1 MQTERI
7 VSYFAASFSGM
18 AMLVSVYQVW
28 RHLRRNEEDHKP
40 RAIAISSSL
49 CLLIGLVRNITIVIY
64 NKIHWR
70 VLYSTTVLTQIL
82 LVVALH
88 YLLALVLQG
97 AGAALKKRR
106 YGEKMLRLSMITS
119 MVLMI
124 AFAIPLIVLGKL
136 YMIYMFYAAEWASVL
151 FSGVL
156 ALRAGWIIRG
166 RMINILPN
174 YQVRRS
180 SLTTLGVMNLFGP
193 REKKKKEE
201 MQLSGP
207 DDLGLSSQQLRKS
220 SNTSPQEKSEGQVLE
235 EKLDDAVAGST
246 TCEESPHLHIKYSVP
261 ALVTIVFSSST
272 FITGYFFCRMCI
284 VVNILLLPAPL

>member
-1 MQTERI
+1 
-7 VSYFAASFSGM
+7 
-18 AMLVSVYQVW
+18 
-28 RHLRRNEEDHKP
+28 
-40 RAIAISSSL
+40 
-49 CLLIGLVRNITIVIY
+49 
-64 NKIHWR
+64 
-70 VLYSTTVLTQIL
+70 
-82 LVVALH
+82 
-88 YLLALVLQG
+88 
-97 AGAALKKRR
+97 
-106 YGEKMLRLSMITS
+106 
-119 MVLMI
+119 
-124 AFAIPLIVLGKL
+124 
-136 YMIYMFYAAEWASVL
+136 MIYMFYAAEWASVL

-235 EKLDDAVAGST
+235 EKLDDAVAAIERRLLTGHCAHSFGVVALGYMSWY
-246 TCEESPHLHIKYSVP
+246 SPRPNS
-261 ALVTIVFSSST
+261 F
-272 FITGYFFCRMCI
+272 
-284 VVNILLLPAPL
+284 LL